1 MRLIS
6 KKYLKEKSES
16 FPEASVALATWEYD
30 VKQAD
35 WTSSQDVKR
44 SFNSVSIINNKRAV
58 FNIKGNQYRLVV
70 DIEYT
75 YKIVFIVWFGTHKA
89 YDKINV
95 ETLNYEKQN
104 TTH

>member
-6 KKYLKEKSES
+6 KKHLKEMEET
-16 FPEASVALATWEYD
+16 FPEASIALAAWEHD

-95 ETLNYEKQN
+95 ENVKYEKSN
-104 TTH
+104 TPH

>member
-1 MRLIS
+1 MHLI
-6 KKYLKEKSES
+6 KKKTLKEKSES
-16 FPEASVALATWEYD
+16 FPEAWVALAAWAND
-30 VKQAD
+30 VQKAD
-35 WTSSQDVKR
+35 WASSQDVKQ

-95 ETLNYEKQN
+95 ETVNYEKSN
-104 TTH
+104 TPH